1 MQLKMRI
8 HNYKPTDIRC
18 MKDSRPHSFVV
29 VTGSKLEQELEDSV
43 LLIEYSDKGFKL
55 TLGDLGFTPED
66 TFEASIEN
74 VYLPKAEGKHNGGFQ
89 EIIDWTYEHKDEK
102 YVDPTTTPELNM
114 GKRVFNY
121 VVSLVKWIW
130 CKLLIRVDNSSTV
143 SYSIVVI
150 VVNRTTWNYWFI
162 YYFVDSAVLN
172 FVLFRNKVTVKKH
185 CRCAH

>member
-1 MQLKMRI
+1 MGGCCDTENNKKPEVRNPILPYSKNESENPTVYKDCKFKFKDLTERVGKCTAFMQLKMRI

-66 TFEASIEN
+66 TFEASIQN

-121 VVSLVKWIW
+121 VVSLVK
-130 CKLLIRVDNSSTV
+130 
-143 SYSIVVI
+143 
-150 VVNRTTWNYWFI
+150 
-162 YYFVDSAVLN
+162 
-172 FVLFRNKVTVKKH
+172 
-185 CRCAH
+185 